1 MVYVLMNDLC
11 GKNYIFQGV
20 TEAER
25 EAFELL
31 PDDERQCE
39 ACKTTCFLSAVT
51 CSCQSSQLVCLRHF
65 TDLCDCPPDKHTLRY
80 RYTLDELPIMLQKLK
95 LKAESFDSWVT
106 KVKEAMDPD
115 KKSDKIELSELKELL
130 NEAES
135 KKFPES
141 ELLTA
146 LTTAVQD
153 AEKCAS
159 VAQQLLS
166 NKQRTRYYEVFWFVL
181 ILDITI
187 CIKISSL
194 I

>member
-1 MVYVLMNDLC
+1 M
-11 GKNYIFQGV
+11 

-51 CSCQSSQLVCLRHF
+51 CSCQSSQLVCLRHY
-65 TDLCDCPPDKHTLRY
+65 TDLCDCLPEKHTLRY

-95 LKAESFDSWVT
+95 LKAESFDSWVA

-115 KKSDKIELSELKELL
+115 AEKIELHELKELL
-130 NEAES
+130 TEAEA

-146 LTTAVQD
+146 LTNAIQD

-159 VAQQLLS
+159 VAQQLL
-166 NKQRTRYYEVFWFVL
+166 NTKQRTRLVFNIYLVSIEYFL
-181 ILDITI
+181 F
-187 CIKISSL
+187 
-194 I
+194 

>member
-1 MVYVLMNDLC
+1 M
-11 GKNYIFQGV
+11 

-51 CSCQSSQLVCLRHF
+51 CSCHSSQLVCLRHF
-65 TDLCDCPPDKHTLRY
+65 ADLCTCPPEKHTLRY

-95 LKAESFDSWVT
+95 LKAESFDSWVA
-106 KVKEAMDPD
+106 KVKEAMDP
-115 KKSDKIELSELKELL
+115 KNDKIELSELKELL
-130 NEAES
+130 NEAEN

-159 VAQQLLS
+159 VAQQLLN
-166 NKQRTRYYEVFWFVL
+166 NKQRTRLVKLKFLSWHS
-181 ILDITI
+181 ILHVI
-187 CIKISSL
+187 
-194 I
+194 

>member
-1 MVYVLMNDLC
+1 M
-11 GKNYIFQGV
+11 

-51 CSCQSSQLVCLRHF
+51 CSCQKSQLVCLRHF
-65 TDLCDCPPDKHTLRY
+65 RDLCDCAPEKHTLRY

-95 LKAESFDSWVT
+95 LKAESFDPWAS
-106 KVKEAMDPD
+106 KVKEAMDP
-115 KKSDKIELSELKELL
+115 KGEKIELSELKELL
-130 NEAES
+130 DEAEV

-159 VAQQLLS
+159 VARQLLS
-166 NKQRTRYYEVFWFVL
+166 NKQRTRFIFV
-181 ILDITI
+181 
-187 CIKISSL
+187 S
-194 I
+194 

>member
-1 MVYVLMNDLC
+1 M
-11 GKNYIFQGV
+11 

-51 CSCQSSQLVCLRHF
+51 CACHNSQLVCLRHF
-65 TDLCDCPPDKHTLRY
+65 ADLCNCLPEKHTLRY

-106 KVKEAMDPD
+106 KVKEAMDP
-115 KKSDKIELSELKELL
+115 KSDKIELSELRELL
-130 NEAES
+130 NEAVN
-135 KKFPES
+135 KKFPDC

-159 VAQQLLS
+159 VAQQVLN
-166 NKQRTRYYEVFWFVL
+166 NKQRTRLVNRKVF
-181 ILDITI
+181 
-187 CIKISSL
+187 S
-194 I
+194 

>member
-1 MVYVLMNDLC
+1 MKVGVRKRSEKCFVFSM
-11 GKNYIFQGV
+11 FQGV

-39 ACKTTCFLSAVT
+39 TCKTTCFLSAVT
-51 CSCQSSQLVCLRHF
+51 CSCHSSQLVCLRHF
-65 TDLCDCPPDKHTLRY
+65 TDLCSCTPEKHTLRY

-95 LKAESFDSWVT
+95 LKAESFDSWVA
-106 KVKEAMDPD
+106 KVKEAMDP
-115 KKSDKIELSELKELL
+115 KGDKIELTELRDLL
-130 NEAES
+130 SEAES
-135 KKFPES
+135 KKFPDS

-159 VAQQLLS
+159 VAQQLLN
-166 NKQRTRYYEVFWFVL
+166 NKQRTR
-181 ILDITI
+181 
-187 CIKISSL
+187 
-194 I
+194 